1 MPPKRCPPCPP
12 CPTKAARKK
21 AAPKKRVG
29 ETKGKASAA
38 VLKGIGRGDLVK
50 KAAPKKGVV
59 VKKVGQKCPPS
70 HPVGVVKHTSSGV
83 PVKKHCR
90 GKRGGGAA
98 AAAAPAARVGQTK
111 GKASA
116 AVLKGIGRG
125 DLVKKAPAKKRA
137 APKKKMPKDLIM
149 SFEQGGRV
157 RDAAGK
163 VVKGADATRK
173 KKPLIMSFD
182 QSGRITDA
190 KGKIV
195 KRAAREPAGG
205 RFGERG
211 VISVRK
217 LVGDRGTFKGEP
229 KKIKVKVPKRRA
241 GQKKGALSANIQ
253 ASLARDREAKARRT
267 NPSAGYA

>member
-12 CPTKAARKK
+12 CPTKS
-21 AAPKKRVG
+21 APKKR
-29 ETKGKASAA
+29 AP
-38 VLKGIGRGDLVK
+38 RK

-70 HPVGVVKHTSSGV
+70 HPVGVIKHTSSGV

-90 GKRGGGAA
+90 GNRGGAA
-98 AAAAPAARVGQTK
+98 ASAPAARVGQTK
-111 GKASA
+111 GKLSA
-116 AVLKGIGRG
+116 AVLAGIG
-125 DLVKKAPAKKRA
+125 KAPAKKRA
-137 APKKKMPKDLIM
+137 PRKAAAPRVGQTKGKLSAAVLAGIGKAPAKKRAPRK
-149 SFEQGGRV
+149 
-157 RDAAGK
+157 AAS
-163 VVKGADATRK
+163 
-173 KKPLIMSFD
+173 KPLIMSFD

-211 VISVRK
+211 VISVRT

-229 KKIKVKVPKRRA
+229 KKIKVRVPKRRV

-253 ASLARDREAKARRT
+253 ASLARAREAKARKT
-267 NPSAGYA
+267 NPSSGYA

>member
-12 CPTKAARKK
+12 CPTKAA
-21 AAPKKRVG
+21 PKKR
-29 ETKGKASAA
+29 AP
-38 VLKGIGRGDLVK
+38 RK

-70 HPVGVVKHTSSGV
+70 HPVGVIKHTSSGV

-90 GKRGGGAA
+90 GKRGGA

-111 GKASA
+111 GKLSA
-116 AVLKGIGRG
+116 AVLAGIG
-125 DLVKKAPAKKRA
+125 KAPAKKRA
-137 APKKKMPKDLIM
+137 PRKAAAPRVGQTKGKLSAAVLAGIGKAPAKKRAPRK
-149 SFEQGGRV
+149 
-157 RDAAGK
+157 AAS
-163 VVKGADATRK
+163 
-173 KKPLIMSFD
+173 KPLIMSFD

-211 VISVRK
+211 VISVRT
-217 LVGDRGTFKGEP
+217 LRGDMGVKKGEP
-229 KKIKVKVPKRRA
+229 KKIKVRVPKRRV
-241 GQKKGALSANIQ
+241 GQKKGALSAGIQ
-253 ASLARDREAKARRT
+253 ASLARAREAKARKT

>member
-12 CPTKAARKK
+12 CPTKS
-21 AAPKKRVG
+21 APKKR
-29 ETKGKASAA
+29 AP
-38 VLKGIGRGDLVK
+38 RK

-59 VKKVGQKCPPS
+59 VKKVGQKCPTS
-70 HPVGVVKHTSSGV
+70 HPVGVIKHTSSGV

-90 GKRGGGAA
+90 GNRGGAA
-98 AAAAPAARVGQTK
+98 ASAPAARVGQTK
-111 GKASA
+111 GKLSA
-116 AVLKGIGRG
+116 AVLAGIG
-125 DLVKKAPAKKRA
+125 KAPAKKRA
-137 APKKKMPKDLIM
+137 PRKAAAPRVGQTKGKLSAAVLAGIGKAPAARVGQTKGKLSAAVLAGIGKAPAKKRAPRK
-149 SFEQGGRV
+149 
-157 RDAAGK
+157 AAS
-163 VVKGADATRK
+163 
-173 KKPLIMSFD
+173 KPLIMSFD

-217 LVGDRGTFKGEP
+217 LRGDYGTFKGEP
-229 KKIKVKVPKRRA
+229 KKIKVKVPKRRV
-241 GQKKGALSANIQ
+241 GQKKGALSAGIQ
-253 ASLARDREAKARRT
+253 ASLARAREAKARKT

>member
-12 CPTKAARKK
+12 CPTKAA
-21 AAPKKRVG
+21 PKKR
-29 ETKGKASAA
+29 AP
-38 VLKGIGRGDLVK
+38 RK

-70 HPVGVVKHTSSGV
+70 HPVGVIKHTSSGV

-90 GKRGGGAA
+90 GKRGGA

-111 GKASA
+111 GKLSA
-116 AVLKGIGRG
+116 AVLAGIG
-125 DLVKKAPAKKRA
+125 KAPAKKRA
-137 APKKKMPKDLIM
+137 PRK
-149 SFEQGGRV
+149 
-157 RDAAGK
+157 AAS
-163 VVKGADATRK
+163 
-173 KKPLIMSFD
+173 KPLIMSFD

-229 KKIKVKVPKRRA
+229 KKIKVRVPKRRV
-241 GQKKGALSANIQ
+241 GQKKGALSAGIQ
-253 ASLARDREAKARRT
+253 ASLARAREAKARKT
-267 NPSAGYA
+267 NPSSGYA

>member
-12 CPTKAARKK
+12 CPTKAA
-21 AAPKKRVG
+21 PKKR
-29 ETKGKASAA
+29 AP
-38 VLKGIGRGDLVK
+38 RK

-70 HPVGVVKHTSSGV
+70 HPVGVIKHTSSGV

-90 GKRGGGAA
+90 GKRGGAA
-98 AAAAPAARVGQTK
+98 AASTTGGGRVGQTK
-111 GKASA
+111 GKLSA
-116 AVLKGIGRG
+116 AVLAGIG
-125 DLVKKAPAKKRA
+125 KAPAKKRA
-137 APKKKMPKDLIM
+137 PRK
-149 SFEQGGRV
+149 
-157 RDAAGK
+157 AAS
-163 VVKGADATRK
+163 
-173 KKPLIMSFD
+173 KPLIMSFD

-211 VISVRK
+211 VISVRT
-217 LVGDRGTFKGEP
+217 LRGDMGVKKGEP
-229 KKIKVKVPKRRA
+229 KKIKVRVPKRRA

-253 ASLARDREAKARRT
+253 ASLARAREAKARKT
-267 NPSAGYA
+267 NPSSGYA